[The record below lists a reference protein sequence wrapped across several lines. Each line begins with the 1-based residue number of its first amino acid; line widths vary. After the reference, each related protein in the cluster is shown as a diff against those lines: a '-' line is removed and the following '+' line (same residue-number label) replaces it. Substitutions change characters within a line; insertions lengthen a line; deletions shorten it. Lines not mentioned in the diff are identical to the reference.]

1 MCAGYGAC
9 GDPCLGSATDRE
21 GRRGVRLHKFRGFEA
36 EMSNLASKVVAE
48 YRNLSPDRLLKV
60 HDRWLRATFQ
70 PDIEISALSLP
81 RGNAKSA
88 VTGRLVALS
97 MLPDSCLWR
106 PGLETVVVAA
116 SMRQARIMWRF
127 AKACL
132 PEDEYRW
139 LDSANQLQMTHKA
152 TGQVAYAISSSG
164 KTAMGLSQFG
174 SIFFDEPA
182 ALEVRNG
189 AMLYDAVRQSLGKVD
204 GQRLVMLGTRAPAE
218 PGSWWPDLLDSGSGN
233 GVHVTML
240 SAPQEEPWDSWQT
253 IRKVNPVANVHE
265 PLRRRLL
272 RERDEARE
280 NPTMRRSFDAYRLN
294 RSVLTYEDVLIEAED
309 WLRVESRDVL
319 PREGACVV
327 GIDLGG
333 ERSWSAAWCLW
344 ENGRSECY
352 AVCPGLPDL
361 EERER
366 QDAMPAGLYRQL
378 AADGVLVVDE
388 GRRVSKPTTLLQ
400 VLEANG
406 IRPAVGYHDR
416 FLRGELR
423 DAVDGRFPLVERVT
437 RWSEATED
445 IAAFRQLVKDGPL
458 SIAPQCRAL
467 ARIALSQAVAV
478 SDDQG
483 NVRLSKKR
491 HDRSRDDV
499 AVAATLAAGHLVR
512 WLRAPTPTL
521 RVW

>member
-1 MCAGYGAC
+1 
-9 GDPCLGSATDRE
+9 
-21 GRRGVRLHKFRGFEA
+21 
-36 EMSNLASKVVAE
+36 MSLASKVVAE
-48 YRNLSPDRLLKV
+48 YRNVSPDRLLKV
-60 HDRWLRATFQ
+60 HEQWIRATFQ
-70 PDIEISALSLP
+70 PDIEVSALSLP

-88 VTGRLVALS
+88 VTGRLVALG
-97 MLPDSCLWR
+97 MIPGSCLWR
-106 PGLETVVVAA
+106 DGLETVVVAA
-116 SMRQARIMWRF
+116 TLRQARIMWRF
-127 AKACL
+127 AKALL
-132 PEDEYRW
+132 PSDEYRW
-139 LDSANQLQMTHKA
+139 QDSDQRIAVTHKP
-152 TGQVAYAISSSG
+152 TGQVAYCISSSG
-164 KTAMGLSQFG
+164 RAAMGLSQF
-174 SIFFDEPA
+174 STIYFDEPA
-182 ALEVRNG
+182 ALEQRNG
-189 AMLYDAVRQSLGKVD
+189 GMLFDAVRQSLGKVE

-218 PGSWWPDLLDSGSGN
+218 PGSWWPDLLDGGSGN
-233 GVHVTML
+233 GTHVTML
-240 SAPQEEPWDSWQT
+240 SAPPEEPWDSWQT
-253 IRKVNPVANVHE
+253 IRRVNPVANVHA
-265 PLRRRLL
+265 PLRKTIL
-272 RERDEARE
+272 RERDEARKK
-280 NPTMRRSFDAYRLN
+280 PTLRRSFEAYRLN
-294 RSVLTYEDVLIEAED
+294 RSVLAYEDVLIEAED
-309 WLRVESRDVL
+309 WLRVEAREVL
-319 PREGACVV
+319 PRDGACVV